1 MSDWL
6 LVRPA
11 VPADADA
18 LVALGRDV
26 ASEEE
31 LWLTYDRS
39 RGDERRNLRGVRRDP
54 NVAIFVAALNGTT
67 AGAGAVI
74 AVGRLSIAR
83 DHHPYS
89 RHVAEVGLMV
99 DADQRRRGIGS
110 ALMDEAMRWARAS
123 GITKVELEVFPHN
136 APAISLYRKLGFEE
150 EGRRRRRYLIGG
162 DHVDAVLMA
171 IRLD

>member
-11 VPADADA
+11 VPADAEA
-18 LVALGRDV
+18 LVMLGRDV
-26 ASEEE
+26 ASEQE

-54 NVAIFVAALNGTT
+54 NVAIFVAETP
-67 AGAGAVI
+67 AGI
-74 AVGRLSIAR
+74 AGRLSIAR
-83 DHHPYS
+83 KADPYGN
-89 RHVAEVGLMV
+89 HVAEVGLMV
-99 DADQRRRGIGS
+99 ASDQRRRGIGS
-110 ALMDEAMRWARAS
+110 ALMDEAIKWARAS

-136 APAISLYRKLGFEE
+136 EPAIALYRKLGFEE

-162 DHVDAVLMA
+162 HYVDVLLMA
-171 IRLD
+171 IHLD

>member
-11 VPADADA
+11 VPGDADA

-39 RGDERRNLRGVRRDP
+39 RADERRNLRGVRRDP
-54 NVAIFVAALNGTT
+54 NVAIFVAET
-67 AGAGAVI
+67 AAGI
-74 AVGRLSIAR
+74 VGRLSIAR
-83 DHHPYS
+83 DRHPYS

-99 DADQRRRGIGS
+99 DAGQRRRGIGS
-110 ALMDEAMRWARAS
+110 ALMDEAMKWARAS
-123 GITKVELEVFPHN
+123 GVTKVELEVFPHN
-136 APAISLYRKLGFEE
+136 APAIALYRKLGFEE

-162 DHVDAVLMA
+162 HHVDAVLMA

>member
-11 VPADADA
+11 TPADADA
-18 LVALGRDV
+18 IVSLGRAV

-39 RGDERRNLRGVRRDP
+39 RSDERRNLRGIRRDP
-54 NVAIFVAALNGTT
+54 NVAIFVAETP
-67 AGAGAVI
+67 AGVA
-74 AVGRLSIAR
+74 GRLSIAR
-83 DHHPYS
+83 DRHPYS
-89 RHVAEVGLMV
+89 PHVAEVGLMV
-99 DADQRRRGIGS
+99 AADQRRRGIGS
-110 ALMDEAMRWARAS
+110 ALMDEALKWARSA

-150 EGRRRRRYLIGG
+150 EGRRRNRYLIGG
-162 DHVDAVLMA
+162 HHVDTILMS
-171 IRLD
+171 IQLH

>member
-18 LVALGRDV
+18 LVVLGRDV
-26 ASEEE
+26 ASEQE

-54 NVAIFVAALNGTT
+54 NVAIFVAETPTG
-67 AGAGAVI
+67 I
-74 AVGRLSIAR
+74 AGRLSIAR
-83 DHHPYS
+83 DGRPYTN
-89 RHVAEVGLMV
+89 HVAEVGLMV
-99 DADQRRRGIGS
+99 ASEQRRRGVGS
-110 ALMDEAMRWARAS
+110 ALMDKAIKWARAS

-136 APAISLYRKLGFEE
+136 EPAIALYRKLGFEE

-162 DHVDAVLMA
+162 HHVDVLLMA
-171 IRLD
+171 IHLD

>member
-11 VPADADA
+11 VPGDAEA
-18 LVALGRDV
+18 LVSLGRAV

-39 RGDERRNLRGVRRDP
+39 RSDERRNLRGIRRDP
-54 NVAIFVAALNGTT
+54 NVAIFVAETP
-67 AGAGAVI
+67 AGVA
-74 AVGRLSIAR
+74 GRLSIAR
-83 DHHPYS
+83 DRHPYS
-89 RHVAEVGLMV
+89 PHVAEVGLMV
-99 DADQRRRGIGS
+99 AADQRRRGIGS
-110 ALMDEAMRWARAS
+110 ALMDEALNWARSA

-150 EGRRRRRYLIGG
+150 EGRRRKRYLIGG
-162 DHVDAVLMA
+162 HHVDTILMS
-171 IRLD
+171 IQLDEASH

>member
-11 VPADADA
+11 VPADAEA
-18 LVALGRDV
+18 LVSLGRAV

-39 RGDERRNLRGVRRDP
+39 RSDERRNLRGIRRDP
-54 NVAIFVAALNGTT
+54 NVAIFVAETP
-67 AGAGAVI
+67 AGVA
-74 AVGRLSIAR
+74 GRLSIAR
-83 DHHPYS
+83 DRHPYS
-89 RHVAEVGLMV
+89 PHVAEVGLMV
-99 DADQRRRGIGS
+99 AADQRRRGIGS
-110 ALMDEAMRWARAS
+110 ALMDEALKWARSA

-150 EGRRRRRYLIGG
+150 EGRRRNRYLIGG
-162 DHVDAVLMA
+162 HHVDTILMS
-171 IRLD
+171 IQLH